1 MSNFGT
7 QFFWTKRRL
16 QGIIRMLNK
25 IISFNYCTKGI
36 AKNKKIAYNKVRK
49 VRKKKGRDFME
60 LAKVTTKGQIT
71 IPKAIREL
79 LDLKEGSKIIF
90 IQKGKDVIIKNSSM
104 LALEKI
110 QDAFEGEAERLG
122 LKTEEDV
129 VKMIKKSRKERK
141 KD

>member
-1 MSNFGT
+1 
-7 QFFWTKRRL
+7 
-16 QGIIRMLNK
+16 
-25 IISFNYCTKGI
+25 
-36 AKNKKIAYNKVRK
+36 
-49 VRKKKGRDFME
+49 ME

-110 QDAFEGEAERLG
+110 QDAFEGEAELLG